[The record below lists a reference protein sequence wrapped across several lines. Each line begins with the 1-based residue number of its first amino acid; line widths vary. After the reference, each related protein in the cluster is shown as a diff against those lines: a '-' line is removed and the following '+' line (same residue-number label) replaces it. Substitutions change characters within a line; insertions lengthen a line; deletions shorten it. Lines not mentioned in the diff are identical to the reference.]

1 MPDLEKPQTLNNEQF
16 EDVLIYFSKSILG
29 KKNEED
35 LLWDLAKNCIAKLG
49 FVDCVIYTVNTQQ
62 NVLEQKAA
70 YGPKSPK
77 DKNIYKPITISLG
90 QGITGMVAVTGK
102 AEIINDTSKDK
113 RYIVDDEQRLS
124 EITVPIATEST
135 IYGVLDCEHPNK
147 GFFTHQ
153 HLKMLSTIASICAI
167 KIENVR
173 ASKLIQ
179 EKKDNLLK
187 IKQEVVELKLK
198 ALNTQ
203 MNPHFVF
210 NTLNAIQY
218 FITSENKKSA
228 LEYLSV
234 FSKLIRFYLK
244 HIEKETVKLE
254 EEMAMLNWYLK
265 LQRLRYDNQFEFEIA
280 IDKNKSSIQAKI
292 PSFILQ
298 TVIENIIEN
307 AIFNQHKNQ
316 TISLNFS
323 INPTNVEVKINY
335 RHSPQIIDKIKYTP
349 EYRKRIMQWQDQI
362 RLLNKI
368 NNYSIEKNVTFIK
381 TNTDLSGSNI
391 ILKLP
396 NLV

>member
-1 MPDLEKPQTLNNEQF
+1 MTDLEKPQTLNNEQF

-29 KKNEED
+29 KENEED

-49 FVDCVIYTVNTQQ
+49 FVDCVIYTINTLQ

-70 YGPKSPK
+70 YGPKNPK
-77 DKNIYKPITISLG
+77 DKNVYKPVNISLG
-90 QGITGMVAVTGK
+90 QGITGTVAVTGK
-102 AEIINDTSKDK
+102 AEIINDTSKDE

-124 EITVPIATEST
+124 EIAVPIATENT

-147 GFFTHQ
+147 DFFTQQ

-179 EKKDNLLK
+179 EKQDNLLK
-187 IKQEVVELKLK
+187 IKQEVIELKLK

-244 HIEKETVKLE
+244 HIEKETVKLDE
-254 EEMAMLNWYLK
+254 EIAMLNWYLK
-265 LQRLRYDNQFEFEIA
+265 LQQLRYDNQFEFEIA
-280 IDKNKSSIQAKI
+280 IDKDSKNADAVI

-298 TVIENIIEN
+298 TLFENIIEHG
-307 AIFNQHKNQ
+307 IYNQHKNQ
-316 TISLNFS
+316 RISTLFKITRKKVMVNLS
-323 INPTNVEVKINY
+323 YSYDSENELIINY
-335 RHSPQIIDKIKYTP
+335 SP
-349 EYRKRIMQWQDQI
+349 EYRERIIQWQNQI
-362 RLLNKI
+362 RLLNTFK
-368 NNYSIEKNVTFIK
+368 NYTIEKKIIFHKNSK
-381 TNTDLSGSNI
+381 LPGGNI
-391 ILKLP
+391 NLILP
-396 NLV
+396 NLG

>member
-1 MPDLEKPQTLNNEQF
+1 MTDLVKSKTLDNEQF

-29 KKNEED
+29 KENEED

-49 FVDCVIYTVNTQQ
+49 FVDCVIYIINRHQ

-77 DKNIYKPITISLG
+77 DKNLYNPVTISLG
-90 QGITGMVAVTGK
+90 HGITGTVAVTGK
-102 AEIINDTSKDK
+102 AEIINDTSKDE
-113 RYIVDDEQRLS
+113 RYIVDDEYRLS
-124 EITVPIATEST
+124 EITVPIATESA
-135 IYGVLDCEHPNK
+135 IYGVLDCEHPTK
-147 GFFTHQ
+147 GFFTQQ

-179 EKKDNLLK
+179 EKQDYLLN

-210 NTLNAIQY
+210 NALNAIQY

-244 HIEKETVKLE
+244 HIEKETVTLD

-265 LQRLRYDNQFEFEIA
+265 LQQLRYDDQFQFEITL
-280 IDKNKSSIQAKI
+280 DKNSENSDALI

-298 TVIENIIEN
+298 TLFENIIEHG
-307 AIFNQHKNQ
+307 IYCQHTNQKISALFKVTQKNV
-316 TISLNFS
+316 IVNLSYRYNPNFA
-323 INPTNVEVKINY
+323 KIRNY
-335 RHSPQIIDKIKYTP
+335 LP
-349 EYRKRIMQWQDQI
+349 EYRNQVVEWQNQI
-362 RLLNKI
+362 KLLNTVKNYKI
-368 NNYSIEKNVTFIK
+368 ENNITFHKNGK
-381 TNTDLSGSNI
+381 LQSGNI
-391 ILKLP
+391 NLILP
-396 NLV
+396 NLQ